1 MARDVSRGAECYDFL
16 VGTHDFWPVQVPKT
30 LQNPQKSLHV
40 TRNGNIWYIYQIIQ
54 F

>member
-1 MARDVSRGAECYDFL
+1 MFWPRREGANLLQLGFCY
-16 VGTHDFWPVQVPKT
+16 DFWPVQVPKT